1 MLHSFLFL
9 ELPIYPVFVLYSD
22 IYSIIRF
29 YVSEECIFIVTLVY
43 GICFLKEKVMDV
55 TYAKIFAIVIL

>member
-1 MLHSFLFL
+1 MNAVLFDL
-9 ELPIYPVFVLYSD
+9 LNKLRSQD

-29 YVSEECIFIVTLVY
+29 YVSEEYIFSVNILY
-43 GICFLKEKVMDV
+43 GTCFLKEKVMDV